1 MENIVEDIYF
11 TKINLLKTNYK
22 PYKDSKILTDIN
34 IPELNE
40 IYYKYARYKKFKS
53 FMPIHDCEYTDNEIM
68 GYFDKGKLVAWSMIS
83 IYDDKNAEC
92 YQFAWDYKNPK
103 LHLGIKSL
111 RNECAIY
118 KARGFVNYY
127 LGFHSEYKAQIKGY
141 EVLGPLNEI

>member
-68 GYFDKGKLVAWSMIS
+68 GYFDKGKLVAWSMIF
-83 IYDDKNAEC
+83 IYDDKNAE
-92 YQFAWDYKNPK
+92 YIQLLDTKSK
-103 LHLGIKSL
+103 LYLGIKSL
-111 RNECAIY
+111 RNECTY
-118 KARGFVNYY
+118 KARIVNYY
-127 LGFHSEYKAQIKGY
+127 LGFFRI
-141 EVLGPLNEI
+141 

>member
-1 MENIVEDIYF
+1 
-11 TKINLLKTNYK
+11 
-22 PYKDSKILTDIN
+22 
-34 IPELNE
+34 
-40 IYYKYARYKKFKS
+40 
-53 FMPIHDCEYTDNEIM
+53 
-68 GYFDKGKLVAWSMIS
+68 MIS